1 MTIQKRSSRQSIAI
15 SRLGISVLLVSVLAL
30 AACASGGTSSG
41 AGGAGGA
48 GGSSSN
54 GAAPTATAPGPT
66 ATIGLQ
72 QITVA
77 YCSHLLP
84 LATANQIIPAS
95 TPATTIT
102 QGNPNN
108 ALSGA
113 CNYVVSSSKVLLV
126 IYFIPY
132 HGPDPIPQSDIQSEM
147 SQAAGTNLTIST
159 LNMVSGVG
167 DQAAYMEASA
177 NDNGSTI
184 TIHIFYVL
192 EGSFIFDCFT
202 ESYLSPVMANQ
213 SQLQQCATTVD
224 ANLRTS

>member
-1 MTIQKRSSRQSIAI
+1 MRQLGRGVAARVCGLLAI
-15 SRLGISVLLVSVLAL
+15 LLCVSLVMG
-30 AACASGGTSSG
+30 ACASGGTSSG
-41 AGGAGGA
+41 AGGSSST
-48 GGSSSN
+48 GGS
-54 GAAPTATAPGPT
+54 APTATAPGPT

-77 YCSHLLP
+77 YCTKLLP

-95 TPATTIT
+95 SPATTIT

-126 IYFIPY
+126 VYFIPY
-132 HGPDPIPQSDIQSEM
+132 AGPDPIPQSDIQTELSK
-147 SQAAGTNLTIST
+147 AAGTNVTVTALK
-159 LNMVSGVG
+159 MVSGIG
-167 DQAAYMEASA
+167 DQAAYVEVTAA
-177 NDNGSTI
+177 ENGVSF

-202 ESYLSPVMANQ
+202 DSYLSEVMANQ

>member
-1 MTIQKRSSRQSIAI
+1 MRQFRRSAGLRAY
-15 SRLGISVLLVSVLAL
+15 GLLAMALCVSLVMG
-30 AACASGGTSSG
+30 ACASGGTSSG
-41 AGGAGGA
+41 AGG
-48 GGSSSN
+48 SSSS
-54 GAAPTATAPGPT
+54 GSAPTATAAGPT
-66 ATIGLQ
+66 ATVGLQ

-77 YCSHLLP
+77 YCTKLLP

-95 TPATTIT
+95 SPATTIT

-126 IYFIPY
+126 VYFIPY
-132 HGPDPIPQSDIQSEM
+132 TGPDPIPQSDIQSEL
-147 SQAAGTNLTIST
+147 SKAAGTNVTVTT
-159 LNMVSGVG
+159 LNMVSGIG
-167 DQAAYMEASA
+167 DQAAYVEVTASE
-177 NDNGSTI
+177 NGVSF

-202 ESYLSPVMANQ
+202 DSYLSEVMANQ

>member
-1 MTIQKRSSRQSIAI
+1 MRQLGRRTAARVWGLLAI
-15 SRLGISVLLVSVLAL
+15 LLCVSLVMG
-30 AACASGGTSSG
+30 ACASGGTSSG
-41 AGGAGGA
+41 AGG
-48 GGSSSN
+48 SSSTS
-54 GAAPTATAPGPT
+54 GSAPTATAPGPT

-77 YCSHLLP
+77 YCTKLLP

-95 TPATTIT
+95 SPATTIT

-132 HGPDPIPQSDIQSEM
+132 TGPDPIPQSDIQTELSK
-147 SQAAGTNLTIST
+147 AAGTNVTVTALK
-159 LNMVSGVG
+159 MVSGIG
-167 DQAAYMEASA
+167 DQAAYVEVTASES
-177 NDNGSTI
+177 GVPF

-202 ESYLSPVMANQ
+202 DSYLSEVMANQ

>member
-1 MTIQKRSSRQSIAI
+1 MANSKWSGHPSNLIYRAGTGLLLISI
-15 SRLGISVLLVSVLAL
+15 LAL
-30 AACASGGTSSG
+30 AACSSGGISSG
-41 AGGAGGA
+41 AGGA
-48 GGSSSN
+48 SSTGTS
-54 GAAPTATAPGPT
+54 PTATAPGPT

-77 YCSHLLP
+77 YCTHLLP

-95 TPATTIT
+95 SPATTIT

-113 CNYVVSSSKVLLV
+113 CNYVVSPSQVLLV

-132 HGPDPIPQSDIQSEM
+132 HGPDPIPQSDIQSVL
-147 SQAAGTNLTIST
+147 SQAAGTNVTVSTIT
-159 LNMVSGVG
+159 MVSGIG
-167 DQAAYMEASA
+167 DQAAYAELAGSE
-177 NDNGSTI
+177 NGVSG

-202 ESYLSPVMANQ
+202 ESYLSEVMASQ

-224 ANLRTS
+224 ANLRS

>member
-1 MTIQKRSSRQSIAI
+1 MKTFSLTLIRIA
-15 SRLGISVLLVSVLAL
+15 LLVGALSL
-30 AACASGGTSSG
+30 AACGGGTASGGGTSSG
-41 AGGAGGA
+41 AGG
-48 GGSSSN
+48 SSSH
-54 GAAPTATAPGPT
+54 GASATVTAPVPT

-72 QITVA
+72 QITDA

-95 TPATTIT
+95 PPAISIK
-102 QGNPNN
+102 QGNPTD

-113 CNYVVSSSKVLLV
+113 CNYVVSSSKLLLV
-126 IYFIPY
+126 VYFIPY
-132 HGPDPIPQSDIQSEM
+132 HGPDPIPQSDIQSVL
-147 SQAAGTNLTIST
+147 SQAAGSSMRITTVNA
-159 LNMVSGVG
+159 VSGIG
-167 DQAAYMEASA
+167 DQAAYVEATGSY
-177 NDNGSTI
+177 NDFSV

-224 ANLRTS
+224 TNLRA